1 MRTADTRGQLCPA
14 PLIAAKRVLKEV
26 GAGDFFIVLTD
37 NLTSYNN
44 LIRFLKDNK
53 TEVVTEE
60 NDGVWKL
67 TVKKLSEESPHVRAE
82 DYCAPEIAHFEKG
95 DFIIVISSDRMGEGD
110 DELGKLLM
118 GNFIKALMDL
128 EKLPQHIVLYN
139 MGVTLATKNSPYIE
153 HFRQLEKMGVEIQLC
168 ATCVGHFKL
177 GENIGTG
184 IFSNMY
190 TIAEIMASA
199 GKIVKP

>member
-26 GAGDFFIVLTD
+26 GAGEFFIVLTD

-53 TEVVTEE
+53 TEVVSEE

-95 DFIIVISSDRMGEGD
+95 DFIIVISSDRMGDGD

-118 GNFIKALMDL
+118 GNFIKALKDL

-168 ATCVGHFKL
+168 ATCVSHFKL
-177 GENIGTG
+177 GESIGTG
-184 IFSNMY
+184 ILSNMY

-199 GKIVKP
+199 GKIIKP